1 MRFLVVALV
10 LVCLSAGCTSPRIS
24 VGAVGGAYARIEYQ
38 EKDYAVLVEGSVD
51 AAYKRIGNVIYV
63 SAKGE
68 GHLAVY
74 SGTKVYLDK
83 RVAGTAGWQ
92 IVVSTGGITTMPLSF
107 KAATAI
113 TGNPG
118 SPEWMIRDH

>member
-1 MRFLVVALV
+1 M
-10 LVCLSAGCTSPRIS
+10 TI
-24 VGAVGGAYARIEYQ
+24 GASGGAYARIEYQ

-74 SGTKVYLDK
+74 AGKKLYLDK
-83 RVAGTAGWQ
+83 RVAGADGWQ
-92 IVVSTGGITTMPLSF
+92 IVISSSGVTALPIGYAAASGIT
-107 KAATAI
+107 
-113 TGNPG
+113 GHPG
-118 SPEWMIRDH
+118 SPDWMERDH